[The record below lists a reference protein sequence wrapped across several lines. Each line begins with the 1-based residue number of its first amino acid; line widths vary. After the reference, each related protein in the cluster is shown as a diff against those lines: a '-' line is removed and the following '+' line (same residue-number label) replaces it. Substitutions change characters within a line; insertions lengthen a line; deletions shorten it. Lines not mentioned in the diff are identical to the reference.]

1 MSRIAEPCGT
11 ARRRRNLLNP
21 KWSIRRC
28 RSTLLAN
35 LPPKETLLK
44 DGRVLHHQAARDVR
58 QGEVQMC
65 ATWRAIHSFCLAL
78 SVAGLVVKTPALAD
92 SVPFW
97 GAKASVPIDTPIN
110 QLKKGEFVW
119 MGEAVSTGPVV
130 MVVSITEQRAY
141 VYRNGILIGATTVS
155 TGRPGHPTPTGV
167 FTVLQKQKEHRSTI
181 YDGAPM
187 PYMERLTWGGVAL
200 HAGGLPGYP
209 ESHGC
214 IHLPTEFA
222 QRLFEI
228 SPSGMTV
235 VIGTEQTGPEQ
246 VAHPGYL
253 APVKFAGGQPVEP
266 VPIAAAKDE
275 VWQPELSPSG
285 PVSIVLSQGSQRI
298 VVYRNGIQIGRARLT
313 VTGDTPLVNGALV
326 LTEGPSVP
334 DPYVPD
340 PTKFRWL
347 RIGVPG
353 HKVEEG
359 TQVDPN
365 AVARIKMPADFAA
378 RLNGILTPGAT
389 VFVTNEALY
398 PTTSGPMV
406 QVVDAD
412 PPAKSQPR
420 SR

>member
-1 MSRIAEPCGT
+1 MST
-11 ARRRRNLLNP
+11 MRRTICSFWLVV
-21 KWSIRRC
+21 SV
-28 RSTLLAN
+28 TGLA
-35 LPPKETLLK
+35 L
-44 DGRVLHHQAARDVR
+44 QAA
-58 QGEVQMC
+58 
-65 ATWRAIHSFCLAL
+65 
-78 SVAGLVVKTPALAD
+78 ALAD

-97 GAKASVPIDTPIN
+97 GAKDSVPIDTPIN
-110 QLKKGEFVW
+110 QLKKGEFLW

-155 TGRPGHPTPTGV
+155 TGRPGHLTPTGV

-214 IHLPTEFA
+214 IHLPSEFA
-222 QRLFEI
+222 RRLFEI
-228 SPSGMTV
+228 SPNGMTV
-235 VIGTEQTGPEQ
+235 VIGTEATAPEQ

-253 APVKFAGGQPVEP
+253 APVKFVGGQPVEREP
-266 VPIAAAKDE
+266 FAPTEDE
-275 VWQPELSPSG
+275 RWQPELSPSG
-285 PVSIVLSQGSQRI
+285 PVSIVLSQGSQRL
-298 VVYRNGIQIGRARLT
+298 VVYRNGIEIGRARLT
-313 VTGDTPLVNGALV
+313 VSGDAPLANHALV
-326 LTEGPSVP
+326 LTEGPSSVP

-353 HKVEEG
+353 HLGEQG

-365 AVARIKMPADFAA
+365 AVARIKLPSDFAT

-389 VFVTNEALY
+389 LFVTNESLY
-398 PTTSGPMV
+398 PQTSGPML

-412 PPAKSQPR
+412 PPAKKQPIH
-420 SR
+420 SRGS

>member
-1 MSRIAEPCGT
+1 MSAVG
-11 ARRRRNLLNP
+11 
-21 KWSIRRC
+21 
-28 RSTLLAN
+28 
-35 LPPKETLLK
+35 
-44 DGRVLHHQAARDVR
+44 
-58 QGEVQMC
+58 
-65 ATWRAIHSFCLAL
+65 RAIRSFCVVL
-78 SVAGLVVKTPALAD
+78 SVVGGAVLQAPARAD

-110 QLKKGEFVW
+110 QLKKGEFLW
-119 MGEAVSTGPVV
+119 MGEAVTTGPVV
-130 MVVSITEQRAY
+130 MVVSITEQRGY

-155 TGRPGHPTPTGV
+155 TGRPGHLTPTGV

-214 IHLPTEFA
+214 IHLPSAFA
-222 QRLFEI
+222 QRLFDI
-228 SPSGMTV
+228 SPNGMTV
-235 VIGTEQTGPEQ
+235 VISTEQTAPEQ

-266 VPIAAAKDE
+266 ESFSPKEDE
-275 VWQPELSPSG
+275 RWQPELSPNG
-285 PVSIVLSQGSQRI
+285 PVSIVLSQASQLI
-298 VVYRNGIQIGRARLT
+298 VVYRNGIEIGRARLT
-313 VTGDTPLVNGALV
+313 VTGDTPLVNHALV
-326 LTEGPSVP
+326 LSESPSSVP

-340 PTKFRWL
+340 PSKFSWM

-353 HKVEEG
+353 HIGEQG
-359 TQVDPN
+359 TQVDPS

-378 RLNGILTPGAT
+378 RVNEILTPGAT
-389 VFVTNEALY
+389 LFVTNETLY
-398 PTTSGPMV
+398 PQTSGPML

-412 PPAKSQPR
+412 PPAKTQPVHAPR
-420 SR
+420 S

>member
-1 MSRIAEPCGT
+1 MSAM
-11 ARRRRNLLNP
+11 RRTIHFLWL
-21 KWSIRRC
+21 
-28 RSTLLAN
+28 
-35 LPPKETLLK
+35 
-44 DGRVLHHQAARDVR
+44 VLSVM
-58 QGEVQMC
+58 GV
-65 ATWRAIHSFCLAL
+65 AL
-78 SVAGLVVKTPALAD
+78 SAPALAD

-110 QLKKGEFVW
+110 ELKKGEFLW
-119 MGEAVSTGPVV
+119 MGEALTTGPVV

-155 TGRPGHPTPTGV
+155 TGRPGHATPTGV

-214 IHLPTEFA
+214 IHLPSEFA

-228 SPSGMTV
+228 SPNGMTV
-235 VIGTEQTGPEQ
+235 VIGTEATEPER

-253 APVKFAGGQPVEP
+253 APVKFVGGQPLEREP
-266 VPIAAAKDE
+266 LAPTEDDR
-275 VWQPELSPSG
+275 WQPELSPSG
-285 PVSIVLSQGSQRI
+285 PVSIVVSQGSQRV
-298 VVYRNGIQIGRARLT
+298 VVYRNGIEIGRARLT
-313 VTGDTPLVNGALV
+313 VTGDAPLVNHALV
-326 LTEGPSVP
+326 LTEGPSSVP

-347 RIGVPG
+347 RLGVPG
-353 HKVEEG
+353 HMGEAG
-359 TQVDPN
+359 TQVDPM
-365 AVARIKMPADFAA
+365 AVARIKLPADFAA

-389 VFVTNEALY
+389 LFVTHEALY
-398 PTTSGPMV
+398 PQTTGTMV

-412 PPAKSQPR
+412 PPTKSQAVH
-420 SR
+420 SRGS